1 MNLRIARE
9 LRRVARERSDTA
21 LTGLKVALRL
31 AGWER
36 LPAYMADYLVSPDGT
51 IRLEFYYSMLSTTMK
66 VWWQG
71 RYYGMVNCGLVRHD
85 GGNHEMVMTV
95 HYEPMPELPTRHV
108 SAIIS

>member
-1 MNLRIARE
+1 MNLRIARA

-36 LPAYMADYLVSPDGT
+36 IPSYLWDYLESPDGT
-51 IRLEFYYSMLSTTMK
+51 IRLEFTYSNLSTTMT

-71 RYYGMVNCGLVRHD
+71 RFYGRVNCGLVRHD

-95 HYEPMPELPTRHV
+95 EYKPMPELPTRHV